1 MFIDLA
7 EFLVKLSDIK
17 HGTVK
22 RMDAFFRVRVAE
34 VSKEIAKQFRKI
46 HNPDSD
52 LLS

>member
-7 EFLVKLSDIK
+7 KLLVKLSDIK

-22 RMDAFFRVRVAE
+22 RIDAFFRVCVAE
-34 VSKEIAKQFRKI
+34 LSKEIAKQFRNI
-46 HNPDSD
+46 PNPDSD